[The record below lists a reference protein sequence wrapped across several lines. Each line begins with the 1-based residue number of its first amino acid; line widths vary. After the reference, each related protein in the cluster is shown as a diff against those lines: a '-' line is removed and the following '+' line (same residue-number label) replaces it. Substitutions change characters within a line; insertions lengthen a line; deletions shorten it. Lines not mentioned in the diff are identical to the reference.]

1 MVKAEHGENNIR
13 RELGR
18 TLRIALEDAL
28 RASYERLTVF
38 VFYIIFAYRAGSYRA
53 DKMRLGRDY
62 AVETRAVHTLDR
74 HAHYHLAVNRELR
87 NVRNGRNN
95 AELIEVV
102 EIRVVCHYIFLCSE
116 KNSPV
121 AVKRRL
127 QRRH

>member
-1 MVKAEHGENNIR
+1 MVKAEHGENDIR

-62 AVETRAVHTLDR
+62 AVETRAT
-74 HAHYHLAVNRELR
+74 Y
-87 NVRNGRNN
+87 
-95 AELIEVV
+95 
-102 EIRVVCHYIFLCSE
+102 
-116 KNSPV
+116 P
-121 AVKRRL
+121 
-127 QRRH
+127 